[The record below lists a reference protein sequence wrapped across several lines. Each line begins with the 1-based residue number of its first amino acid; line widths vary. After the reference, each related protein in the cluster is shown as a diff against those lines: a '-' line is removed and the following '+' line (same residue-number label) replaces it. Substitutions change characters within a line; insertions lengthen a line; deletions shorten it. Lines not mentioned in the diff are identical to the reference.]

1 MSTENNSQDN
11 NRKGWMY
18 SIGLHVFLVA
28 LALLPWFRFQY
39 PPPGQD
45 GILVSFGMP
54 DRGQGDSR
62 PKTQNV
68 EKVPPQEAKQ
78 EVKEKVE
85 KKKTEPVKKPVSKPK
100 NDIPKKVVT
109 TDKPDAPKV
118 ETSPEEIRRQKQ
130 QEEARQEQER
140 IAEEQRKQQE
150 AAEAKARQDAEYN
163 KTKDQ
168 FGDLF
173 GGTGKGKTGKAGNQG
188 DPNGDPDAKNLE
200 GISTGSGTIGGG
212 LGGRGLVSKPTV
224 KDNSQKTGK
233 VVIRV
238 CVGSNGD
245 VVSADFTQKGSTTTD
260 SQLIAIAKEASRK
273 YKFTPSETDKQCGT
287 ITYDFVLR

>member
-1 MSTENNSQDN
+1 MQDQKSLEENKK
-11 NRKGWMY
+11 KGWMY
-18 SIGLHVFLVA
+18 SIGIHVFIVA
-28 LALLPWFRFQY
+28 LALLPWFKFQY

-45 GILVSFGMP
+45 GILVSFGLP
-54 DRGQGDSR
+54 DRGDGDSR
-62 PKTQNV
+62 PKTQNI
-68 EKVPPQEAKQ
+68 EKVPPQEAKK
-78 EVKEKVE
+78 EVKEEVKPQPKKPVE
-85 KKKTEPVKKPVSKPK
+85 KKVTKPK
-100 NDIPKKVVT
+100 ASLPKKVVT
-109 TDKPDAPKV
+109 TDSPETPKV
-118 ETSPEEIRRQKQ
+118 EVSEEEIQRKKA
-130 QEEARQEQER
+130 EEAARQEQER
-140 IAEEQRKQQE
+140 IKEEQRKKQE
-150 AAEAKARQDAEYN
+150 AAEAKARKEAEYN

-173 GGTGKGKTGKAGNQG
+173 GGSGKGKTGKAGNQG

-212 LGGRGLVSKPTV
+212 LGGRGLVSKPSV

-238 CVGSNGD
+238 CVSSSGS

-260 SQLIAIAKEASRK
+260 SQLINIAKEASRK
-273 YKFTPSETDKQCGT
+273 YKFTPSDVDKQCGT